1 MDLSSPNQPTT
12 TYNSYPLFP
21 HFSLHLI
28 IFLQSRCFCLEN
40 ILKKLSL
47 CKLVQQY
54 LTLIRSFVDS
64 ITDCTLFQA
73 REEMSRERLRYLE
86 AMVMSSCI
94 SFFFF
99 YPFACVRYM
108 IFASAKLGLG
118 FECYLALAIN

>member
-1 MDLSSPNQPTT
+1 M
-12 TYNSYPLFP
+12 
-21 HFSLHLI
+21 
-28 IFLQSRCFCLEN
+28 
-40 ILKKLSL
+40 
-47 CKLVQQY
+47 
-54 LTLIRSFVDS
+54 DS